1 MFDRLAAPKIA
12 AHLAWSPAVGILGP
26 RQVGKTTLAQH
37 FASDPAKAIYLDLD
51 TASARARLSNPSAFF
66 AANRQRLVVLDEIQN
81 QPELLQ
87 ELRGEID
94 QDRRPGRFLI
104 LGSASFK
111 LLKQSQS
118 LAGRLSLVDMSP
130 LLVSE
135 ACEQFADIER
145 LWLRGGFPNSLL
157 APTDAASW
165 DWRDALIRH
174 FLNTDLAQLG
184 INVEPELMRRY
195 WRMLAHLHGQ
205 LFNASSI
212 AMSLGVAASTATRY
226 LDHLCNALMVRRL
239 EPHHINIG
247 KRLVKSPKVYVR
259 DSGLLHSLL
268 SIQSVNDLLGHPSTG
283 ASWEGFVIEQIA
295 AHMPAGASLSFYRTA
310 AGAEMDAV
318 VEMGRVRMGFEVK
331 FSSAPKVTKGF
342 WQARED
348 LQLTHAHIIA
358 PVAEGWPMQDGVSV
372 TGVADIPAC
381 LAQGFLSSQQ

>member
-1 MFDRLAAPKIA
+1 MFDRLAAAKIA
-12 AHLAWSPAVGILGP
+12 DHLSWSPAVGILGP
-26 RQVGKTTLAQH
+26 RQVGKTTLAKT
-37 FASDPAKAIYLDLD
+37 FATDPAKAVYLDLD
-51 TASARARLSNPSAFF
+51 TASARARLGNPQAFF
-66 AANRQRLVVLDEIQN
+66 GANRQRLVVLDEIQN
-81 QPELLQ
+81 HPDLLN

-94 QDRRPGRFLI
+94 EDRRPGRFLI

-118 LAGRLSLVDMSP
+118 LAGRLSLVDMAP
-130 LLVSE
+130 LLASE
-135 ACEQFADIER
+135 AAPRFADLQP

-157 APTDAASW
+157 APTDNASW

-184 INVEPELMRRY
+184 IRVEPELMRRF

-205 LFNASSI
+205 LFNASAI
-212 AMSLGVAASTATRY
+212 AASLGVAASTTTRY
-226 LDHLCNALMVRRL
+226 LDHLCDALMVRRL

-268 SIQSVNDLLGHPSTG
+268 NIQSVNDLLGHPSTG

-295 AHMPAGASLSFYRTA
+295 AHLPPGATLSFYRTA
-310 AGAEMDAV
+310 AGSEMDAV
-318 VEMGRVRMGFEVK
+318 VELGQTRMGFEVK
-331 FSSAPKVTKGF
+331 FSSAPQVTKGF

-348 LQLTHAHIIA
+348 LQLAHTCIVA
-358 PVAEGWPMQDGVSV
+358 PVAEGWPVQEGVSV
-372 TGVADIPAC
+372 IGVADIPAA
-381 LAQGFLSSQQ
+381 LARLG

>member
-1 MFDRLAAPKIA
+1 MFDRLAANKIA
-12 AHLAWSPAVGILGP
+12 DHLSWSPAVGILGP
-26 RQVGKTTLAQH
+26 RQVGKTTLAKT
-37 FASDPAKAIYLDLD
+37 FATDPAKAVYLDLD
-51 TASARARLSNPSAFF
+51 TASARARLGNPSAFF

-81 QPELLQ
+81 HPELLS

-94 QDRRPGRFLI
+94 EDRRPGRFLI

-118 LAGRLSLVDMSP
+118 LAGRLSLVDMAP
-130 LLVSE
+130 LLASE
-135 ACEQFADIER
+135 AAPQFADVQP

-157 APTDAASW
+157 APTDSASW

-184 INVEPELMRRY
+184 IRVEPELMRRF

-205 LFNASSI
+205 LFNASAI
-212 AMSLGVAASTATRY
+212 AASLGVAASTTTRY
-226 LDHLCNALMVRRL
+226 LDHLCDALMVRRL
-239 EPHHINIG
+239 EPFHINIG

-268 SIQSVNDLLGHPSTG
+268 NIQSVNDLLGHPSTG

-295 AHMPAGASLSFYRTA
+295 AHLPAGASLSFYRTA

-318 VEMGRVRMGFEVK
+318 VELGGQRMGFEVK

-348 LQLTHAHIIA
+348 LQLAHTGIVA
-358 PVAEGWPMQDGVSV
+358 PVAEGWPVQDGVSV
-372 TGVADIPAC
+372 MGVADIPAA
-381 LAQGFLSSQQ
+381 LARLA